1 MSNKNLLLMIIDTS
15 PALWSLYETS
25 ISKNPAHNI
34 GESNTKFTVTDFLN
48 SCIGFI
54 NAYVSMNQDNAVVLI
69 AAHNFKALVIIANP
83 SLTLL
88 TL

>member
-25 ISKNPAHNI
+25 FSKNPQQQNI
-34 GESNTKFTVTDFLN
+34 CESNTKFNVTDFLN

-69 AAHNFKALVIIANP
+69 AAHNFKALV
-83 SLTLL
+83 TLL
-88 TL
+88 VSLFKI